1 MTDRRHTRRRTMSNV
16 RSGVL
21 SVGSRKHIVAVVDLS
36 PEGAFLTTRAEV
48 SAADEMTLELMLP
61 RRSRVVRL
69 PCRLVWRSE
78 RFDAT
83 TGHPAGIAVRFEPLD
98 AETNRHIEEFARTG
112 FRLSEQPATSR
123 YEYIIIERKDVDV
136 DELNQLGREGWALV
150 ATPLSR
156 RGMRLVLMRP
166 L

>member
-1 MTDRRHTRRRTMSNV
+1 MPNV

-21 SVGSRKHIVAVVDLS
+21 TVGSRKHIVAIVDLS
-36 PEGAFLTTRAEV
+36 LEGAFLATRAEV
-48 SAADEMTLELMLP
+48 AAEEDMVLELMLP

-83 TGHPAGIAVRFEPLD
+83 TGHPAGIAVRFEKLD
-98 AETNRHIEEFARTG
+98 AVTSRHVEDFARTG
-112 FRLSEQPATSR
+112 FRLSAQPATAR
-123 YEYIIIERKDVDV
+123 YEYIIIERRDVDV
-136 DELNQLGREGWALV
+136 DELNQLGREGWALT